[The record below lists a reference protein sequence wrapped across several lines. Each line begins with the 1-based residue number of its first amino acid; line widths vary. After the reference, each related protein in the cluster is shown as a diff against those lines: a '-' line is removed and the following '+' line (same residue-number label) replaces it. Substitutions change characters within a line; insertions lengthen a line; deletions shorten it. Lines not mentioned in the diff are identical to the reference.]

1 VPSSDDQLTAV
12 WCMGQPTK
20 RRHAT
25 QFPIFRESVLRYF
38 AVKENWDAV
47 YPYIAGNR
55 FSRRMYEHFVS
66 DYARSHRCEYYLT
79 DETTGERYLFNVY
92 HSSQSVLHGC
102 HKRHMDPFN
111 RTNPH
116 AENGGV
122 VRVGYGDRVC
132 DVTVSELNC
141 FRWMHRRRV
150 FEYMAEHEEEI
161 RADMC
166 AMARLRRRSMSSSSS
181 LSSSSTTTT
190 TTTTENDTNNSTVTT
205 VNNEDDSSAV
215 SPSSVSL
222 IDEVV
227 IDLRPPQPPSSS
239 SSPSPSSVYWQEATA
254 SKKQLPPR
262 QRKRYRTSSV
272 NLVFNDNIAIES
284 HFVPDKEMAAVPT

>member
-1 VPSSDDQLTAV
+1 MEEARRKRKRTKRRRLAVCKLPSADQPR
-12 WCMGQPTK
+12 MGQPTK

-25 QFPIFRESVLRYF
+25 QFPIFRDSVLRYF
-38 AVKENWDAV
+38 AVKANWDAV

-79 DETTGERYLFNVY
+79 DETSGERYLFNVY

-122 VRVGYGDRVC
+122 VRVGYGDHVC

-150 FEYMAEHEEEI
+150 FEYMAEHEAEI

-166 AMARLRRRSMSSSSS
+166 AMAKLRRRPASSPSSSSS
-181 LSSSSTTTT
+181 SSSSSTTTT
-190 TTTTENDTNNSTVTT
+190 ATA
-205 VNNEDDSSAV
+205 DDEPSEAV
-215 SPSSVSL
+215 AL

-227 IDLRPPQPPSSS
+227 IDLQPPPSSS
-239 SSPSPSSVYWQEATA
+239 SASSSVYWQEATA

-272 NLVFNDNIAIES
+272 NLVFNDDIAIES
-284 HFVPDKEMAAVPT
+284 HFVPDDEEAEVNAS